1 MRTVQQYYDDNR
13 DKILFDVRALEEYEK
28 ETMEASIHYYWEDMI
43 KVLEDNKEEFEAKYS
58 KDTPI
63 YILCYTGQKSEEIED
78 ILDEMGYEAYSL
90 DGGFVAYLRWK
101 FNKYLEQDK
110 ESGNSTSEENVKEIE
125 RSIVKKF
132 RKPIWRKFTQAL
144 NEYDLIQDGDKI
156 AVCISGGKDSM
167 LMAKLFQE
175 LKRHGKNNF
184 ELVFLVMNPGYNDLN
199 YNVIL
204 NNAKILDIPITVFK
218 TEIFDTVV
226 DITESPCYLCA
237 RMRRGYLYSK
247 AKELGCNKIA
257 LGHHYDDVIETIL
270 MGMLYGAQ
278 VQTMMPKL
286 HSTNFEGMELIR
298 PMYLIREADII
309 HWKEYNNLEFIQCA
323 CRFTEGCASCGG
335 TGKGSKRAEIKQLIK
350 DLTKVSPYI
359 EKNIFRSVENVNIDT
374 VIAYKKKGQRHS
386 FLDEYDIT
394 DDKYAGNAE
403 VDNSEN
409 TSKELNKSDINSSGQ
424 LSEYHTDETIELGKT
439 GSTQIMP
446 LNKSDINKDDIS
458 ENTLAK
464 YEKLKSIIKDCGK
477 IAIAFSGGVDS
488 TFLTKVAKD
497 VLGENAVAVTISS
510 ILVTDDEL
518 KEADDFCKA
527 ENIEHL
533 IYKADVLSI
542 PGFENN
548 PPDRCYICKKAIFTN
563 VQNLVGE
570 RGISVIAEGTNVDDD
585 GDYRPGM
592 RAIKELGV
600 RSLLKEAGLTK
611 AEIRELS
618 CMLGL
623 KTWNK
628 PSCACLASRFAY
640 GEVINKDKLD
650 MIYSAECY
658 IRSLGFEQFRVR
670 LQDGIARIEL
680 RPADIQKFIE
690 NGIKDKVSEK
700 LHALGFKYVSLDLDG
715 YRLGSMNE
723 VLNRQ
728 ERGNN
733 GGSSL

>member
-28 ETMEASIHYYWEDMI
+28 ETIEASIHYYWEDMI

-110 ESGNSTSEENVKEIE
+110 ESGNNTSEENVKEIE

-409 TSKELNKSDINSSGQ
+409 ISKELNKSDINSSGQ

-488 TFLTKVAKD
+488 TFLTKAAKD

-533 IYKADVLSI
+533 IYNADVLSI

-585 GDYRPGM
+585 GDYRPGI

-600 RSLLKEAGLTK
+600 RSPLKEAGLTK

-658 IRSLGFEQFRVR
+658 IRSLGFEQFRVCLLYTSPSPR
-670 LQDGIARIEL
+670 
-680 RPADIQKFIE
+680 DI
-690 NGIKDKVSEK
+690 S
-700 LHALGFKYVSLDLDG
+700 
-715 YRLGSMNE
+715 GSRMP
-723 VLNRQ
+723 
-728 ERGNN
+728 
-733 GGSSL
+733 SSA